1 MKKISVWG
9 NEFFFNI
16 KAGGAYNYHCAII
29 CRPLFIPL
37 SNSHTFLP
45 PVTIN
50 MPVQFNL
57 SETALI
63 QDLMVAQMPTHFFPS
78 CIYIKIFS
86 YFSTLTSTGTY
97 SEPVESSSSLHI
109 FLSWL
114 HFNIISKSTP
124 VTQIQDFFFLQFG
137 VVLNFHNLN
146 LKKYFQAHIWF
157 WNFKNRAKF
166 PKEIPN
172 SVAR

>member
-1 MKKISVWG
+1 MFNFKIHMKKISVWG

-63 QDLMVAQMPTHFFPS
+63 QDLMVAQMPTHFSHLVF
-78 CIYIKIFS
+78 
-86 YFSTLTSTGTY
+86 TS
-97 SEPVESSSSLHI
+97 
-109 FLSWL
+109 
-114 HFNIISKSTP
+114 
-124 VTQIQDFFFLQFG
+124 
-137 VVLNFHNLN
+137 
-146 LKKYFQAHIWF
+146 KYFLIFQL
-157 WNFKNRAKF
+157 
-166 PKEIPN
+166 
-172 SVAR
+172 